1 MPLRR
6 IAADAELLRQAKEA
20 LERVVATRAALEES
34 CPVCDLGESGQDC
47 YCVERLQAVL
57 DARLALPAT
66 IAAIEERLL
75 QE

>member
-20 LERVVATRAALEES
+20 LEANF
-34 CPVCDLGESGQDC
+34 DC
-47 YCVERLQAVL
+47 INCGGICIPCSDMFA
-57 DARLALPAT
+57 AT